1 MRIGYAHAD
10 SLLTY
15 PDADN
20 LSTSSQPIRVRHLFS
35 DGSAFE
41 PTSQHSTCLQSWL
54 SGRRALWKARF
65 HREEADAPV
74 PASSALSRP
83 PAHAGARRRAPAHTV
98 RPALA
103 RRNPAARAS
112 SIGGSI
118 AGSIAGSAAS
128 RGQPL
133 VRSVPHPISDCPA
146 RHRHAVAT
154 SESLSGRSRCCRYCS
169 RCCCRSGCPSTPSA
183 SRSSSCRPSSPRRA
197 RRTEPG
203 RRAGCPR
210 LLRR

>member
-1 MRIGYAHAD
+1 MRI
-10 SLLTY
+10 TY
-15 PDADN
+15 PHRDN
-20 LSTSSQPIRVRHLFS
+20 LSASGTGFLMGPRV
-35 DGSAFE
+35 E
-41 PTSQHSTCLQSWL
+41 PASQHNTYPPSD
-54 SGRRALWKARF
+54 RF
-65 HREEADAPV
+65 AHVRCGG
-74 PASSALSRP
+74 S
-83 PAHAGARRRAPAHTV
+83 PAHAV

-118 AGSIAGSAAS
+118 AGSAAS
-128 RGQPL
+128 RVSRQPGQPL

-197 RRTEPG
+197 RRTGPG

>member
-1 MRIGYAHAD
+1 MGPRVEPASQHN
-10 SLLTY
+10 TY
-15 PDADN
+15 PPSDRFAH
-20 LSTSSQPIRVRHLFS
+20 VRCG
-35 DGSAFE
+35 GS
-41 PTSQHSTCLQSWL
+41 
-54 SGRRALWKARF
+54 
-65 HREEADAPV
+65 
-74 PASSALSRP
+74 
-83 PAHAGARRRAPAHTV
+83 PAHAV

-118 AGSIAGSAAS
+118 AGSAAAGSAAS